1 MAGRRWFVSAGAS
14 LTAALT
20 GNKARVVMTENN
32 QSALFERFELDG
44 SMSLS
49 VNSNRKLKNIIVKMF
64 VLADLDESYTCL

>member
-1 MAGRRWFVSAGAS
+1 
-14 LTAALT
+14 
-20 GNKARVVMTENN
+20 MTENN

-64 VLADLDESYTCL
+64 VLADLDESYTSRSLVPMVLRRGTTRLPDSNAH